1 MKLMGR
7 LGAGLTLAAILLG
20 TAAVAQD
27 NVRIALVVKSLGNG
41 FFEAAHR
48 GAEEAAGELGNV
60 EIIYTGP
67 TDTTAEGQIEVVNSL
82 IAQQVDAIAIS
93 ANDPDALVPAL
104 KRAMDRGITVISWD
118 SGVAAEGRQMHL
130 NPSDTDLIG
139 ETIIKLAADYLPEG
153 GDVAILSASSTAT
166 NQNAWIEAAKKIL
179 PSKFPKINLVATVY
193 GDDDAV
199 KSTNE
204 AKGLIASAA
213 TAVALAATPV
223 AAQDTT
229 RIALVVKA
237 LGIGF
242 FEAAAKGAEEA
253 AAELGN
259 VEIIYTG
266 PTDTTAEGQIEVINA
281 LIAQDVDAIAVSAN
295 DKDALV
301 PALKKAMDRGITV
314 ISWDS
319 GVAPEGRQMNL
330 NPSSSPLI
338 GNMIIKLAAD
348 NLPDGG
354 DVAVLSASATATNQ
368 NTWIEEMNK
377 VMGNYPGIN
386 VVATVYGDD
395 LADKSYR
402 ETQGLISSYPDL
414 KAIIAPTSVG
424 IVAAAQAV
432 ADAGKIGEINVTGLG
447 LPSEMAGA
455 VESGAS
461 KSFAIWNPID
471 LGYAATMIAYNL
483 ATGAATAEAGGEIPM
498 GRMGSVALDDNL
510 EGAMA
515 DPFVYDASN
524 IEEFK
529 DIF

>member
-1 MKLMGR
+1 MKL
-7 LGAGLTLAAILLG
+7 AKTLMM
-20 TAAVAQD
+20 TAAVSL
-27 NVRIALVVKSLGNG
+27 ALMAN
-41 FFEAAHR
+41 AAH
-48 GAEEAAGELGNV
+48 AEN
-60 EIIYTGP
+60 
-67 TDTTAEGQIEVVNSL
+67 
-82 IAQQVDAIAIS
+82 
-93 ANDPDALVPAL
+93 
-104 KRAMDRGITVISWD
+104 
-118 SGVAAEGRQMHL
+118 
-130 NPSDTDLIG
+130 
-139 ETIIKLAADYLPEG
+139 
-153 GDVAILSASSTAT
+153 
-166 NQNAWIEAAKKIL
+166 KK
-179 PSKFPKINLVATVY
+179 
-193 GDDDAV
+193 
-199 KSTNE
+199 
-204 AKGLIASAA
+204 
-213 TAVALAATPV
+213 
-223 AAQDTT
+223 
-229 RIALVVKA
+229 IALVVKA

-253 AAELGN
+253 AAELGG

-281 LIAQDVDAIAVSAN
+281 LIAQKVDAIAISAN
-295 DKDALV
+295 DQDALV

-319 GVAPEGRQMNL
+319 GVAPEGREMHL
-330 NPSSSPLI
+330 NPSSNPLI

-348 NLPDGG
+348 NLPEGG

-377 VMGNYPGIN
+377 VLPNYPGIN

-402 ETQGLISSYPDL
+402 EAQGLMASYPDL

-432 ADAGKIGEINVTGLG
+432 EDAGKVGEINVTGLG

-483 ATGAATAEAGGEIPM
+483 ATDQATAEPGASIPM
-498 GRMGSVALDDNL
+498 GRMGEVTLDDTNA
-510 EGAMA
+510 GAMA

-529 DIF
+529 SIF

>member
-1 MKLMGR
+1 MSILRK
-7 LGAGLTLAAILLG
+7 TL
-20 TAAVAQD
+20 
-27 NVRIALVVKSLGNG
+27 
-41 FFEAAHR
+41 
-48 GAEEAAGELGNV
+48 
-60 EIIYTGP
+60 
-67 TDTTAEGQIEVVNSL
+67 TTA
-82 IAQQVDAIAIS
+82 
-93 ANDPDALVPAL
+93 
-104 KRAMDRGITVISWD
+104 
-118 SGVAAEGRQMHL
+118 
-130 NPSDTDLIG
+130 
-139 ETIIKLAADYLPEG
+139 
-153 GDVAILSASSTAT
+153 
-166 NQNAWIEAAKKIL
+166 
-179 PSKFPKINLVATVY
+179 
-193 GDDDAV
+193 
-199 KSTNE
+199 
-204 AKGLIASAA
+204 
-213 TAVALAATPV
+213 ALAA
-223 AAQDTT
+223 ALIANGAQAETK

-253 AAELGN
+253 AKELGD

-281 LIAQDVDAIAVSAN
+281 LIAQKVDAIAISAN
-295 DKDALV
+295 DRDALV

-319 GVAPEGRQMNL
+319 GVAPEGRLMHL
-330 NPSSSPLI
+330 NPSSNPLI

-348 NLPDGG
+348 HLPDGG

-377 VMGNYPGIN
+377 VKANYPGIT

-402 ETQGLISSYPDL
+402 EAQGLMQSYPNL

-432 ADAGKIGEINVTGLG
+432 EDAGKVGQVNVTGLG
-447 LPSEMAGA
+447 LPSEMAGHVKA
-455 VESGAS
+455 GSS

-471 LGYAATMIAYNL
+471 LGYSATMIAYNL
-483 ATGAATAEAGGEIPM
+483 ATGAAKAESGGAIPM
-498 GRMGSVALDDNL
+498 GRMGSVTLDENR

-524 IEEFK
+524 VDAFAS
-529 DIF
+529 IF